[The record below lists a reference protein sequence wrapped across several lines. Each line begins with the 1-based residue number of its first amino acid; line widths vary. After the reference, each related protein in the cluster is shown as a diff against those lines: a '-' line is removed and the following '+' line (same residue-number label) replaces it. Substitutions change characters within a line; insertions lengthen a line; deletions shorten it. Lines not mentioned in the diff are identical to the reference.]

1 LHSQRFAG
9 CSFLLSQIT
18 CGRKRA
24 GSYLKM
30 AASKLTNSRGASPP
44 TSSRPL
50 RLLLAGLG
58 SFGKEHL
65 SRLTERSDVNIV
77 GMADAN
83 PAALEPIR
91 AILGVAECLADP
103 LQLIDAVEADA
114 IIVATP
120 AASHVE
126 IGVRALKKNLSVLL
140 EKPIAPSANSAVP
153 LLEAVRSSAGFIMP
167 GHVLRF
173 SQDHVRMVE
182 TVRSGRIGEVIYV
195 NSRRYRDDSHAVRYP
210 DDDPVLMTLIH
221 DIDIAQWVTGSDFH
235 SIVARRSEGVGYR
248 SMTAVSATSAT
259 GVICD
264 LRTAWTFSD
273 GEAPPDR
280 VEVVGNR
287 GSVELTVGAGL
298 DVYAEGQRARYPAA
312 TADDPLRNEQ
322 DHFLACVRDRSMA
335 PALTLSQALV
345 GLKLADAAIESL
357 RRGRPSRNAKRGYS
371 TTTSAKRPGFL

>member
-1 LHSQRFAG
+1 
-9 CSFLLSQIT
+9 
-18 CGRKRA
+18 
-24 GSYLKM
+24 M
-30 AASKLTNSRGASPP
+30 AASKLTNSRSASSA

-58 SFGKEHL
+58 GFGKEHL
-65 SRLTERSDVNIV
+65 SRLTERSDVNVV
-77 GMADAN
+77 GVADTN

-91 AILGVAECLADP
+91 ASLGAAECLTDP
-103 LQLIDAVEADA
+103 LRLIDVVEADA

-120 AASHVE
+120 AVSHVE
-126 IGVRALKKNLSVLL
+126 ISVRALSRNLPVLL
-140 EKPIAPSANSAVP
+140 EKPVAPSASSAVP
-153 LLEAVRSSAGFIMP
+153 LLAAARSTTGFVMP

-173 SQDHVRMVE
+173 SQDHIRMVE

-235 SIVARRSEGVGYR
+235 SIAARRSEGVGYR
-248 SMTAVSATSAT
+248 SMTAVSATSAS

-264 LRTAWTFSD
+264 LRTAWTFAD
-273 GEAPPDR
+273 GDLPPDR

-287 GSVELTVGAGL
+287 GSIELTVGAGL
-298 DVYAEGQRARYPAA
+298 DVYAEGRRTHYPGASE
-312 TADDPLRNEQ
+312 DDPLRNEQ
-322 DHFLACVRDRSMA
+322 DHFFACARDRSQA
-335 PALTLSQALV
+335 PRLTLSQALV

-357 RRGRPSRNAKRGYS
+357 RRGSPIAKRETRYS
-371 TTTSAKRPGFL
+371 TTTSAERPGFL

>member
-1 LHSQRFAG
+1 
-9 CSFLLSQIT
+9 
-18 CGRKRA
+18 
-24 GSYLKM
+24 M
-30 AASKLTNSRGASPP
+30 TNSRSASSA

-58 SFGKEHL
+58 AFGKEHL
-65 SRLTERSDVNIV
+65 GRLTERSDVKVV
-77 GMADAN
+77 GVADAN

-91 AILGVAECLADP
+91 ATLGAAECLTDP

-120 AASHVE
+120 AVSHVE
-126 IGVRALKKNLSVLL
+126 ISVRALAKNLPVLL
-140 EKPIAPSANSAVP
+140 EKPVAPSARSAGP
-153 LLEAVRSSAGFIMP
+153 LLEAARSSAGFIMP

-182 TVRSGRIGEVIYV
+182 TVRSGRIGEVLYV
-195 NSRRYRDDSHAVRYP
+195 NSRRYRDDNHAVRYP
-210 DDDPVLMTLIH
+210 DTDPVLMTLIH

-235 SIVARRSEGVGYR
+235 SVVGRRSEGVGYR
-248 SMTAVSATSAT
+248 SMTAVSATTAT

-264 LRTAWTFSD
+264 LRTAWTFTN

-280 VEVVGNR
+280 VEVVGDR

-298 DVYAEGQRARYPAA
+298 DVYADGRRTSYPAA
-312 TADDPLRNEQ
+312 GTDDPLRNEQ
-322 DHFLACVRDRSMA
+322 DHFLACVRDRSAA

-357 RRGRPSRNAKRGYS
+357 QRGSPS
-371 TTTSAKRPGFL
+371 

>member
-1 LHSQRFAG
+1 
-9 CSFLLSQIT
+9 
-18 CGRKRA
+18 
-24 GSYLKM
+24 
-30 AASKLTNSRGASPP
+30 LTNSRSASSA

-58 SFGKEHL
+58 AFGKEHL
-65 SRLTERSDVNIV
+65 GRLTERSDVKVV
-77 GMADAN
+77 GVADAN

-91 AILGVAECLADP
+91 ATLGAAECLTDP

-120 AASHVE
+120 AVSHVE
-126 IGVRALKKNLSVLL
+126 ISVRALAKNLPVLL
-140 EKPIAPSANSAVP
+140 EKPVAPSARSAVP
-153 LLEAVRSSAGFIMP
+153 LLEAARSSTGFIMP

-195 NSRRYRDDSHAVRYP
+195 NSRRYRDDNHAVRYP
-210 DDDPVLMTLIH
+210 DTDPVLMTLIH

-235 SIVARRSEGVGYR
+235 SVVGRRSEGVGYR
-248 SMTAVSATSAT
+248 SMTAVSATTAT

-264 LRTAWTFSD
+264 LRTAWTFTN

-280 VEVVGNR
+280 VEVVGDR

-298 DVYAEGQRARYPAA
+298 DVYADGRRTSYPAA
-312 TADDPLRNEQ
+312 GTDDPLRNEQ
-322 DHFLACVRDRSMA
+322 DHFLACVRDRSVA
-335 PALTLSQALV
+335 PALTLLQALV

-357 RRGRPSRNAKRGYS
+357 QQGSPS
-371 TTTSAKRPGFL
+371 

>member
-1 LHSQRFAG
+1 
-9 CSFLLSQIT
+9 
-18 CGRKRA
+18 
-24 GSYLKM
+24 
-30 AASKLTNSRGASPP
+30 LTNSRSASSA

-58 SFGKEHL
+58 AFGKEHL
-65 SRLTERSDVNIV
+65 GRLTERSDVKVV
-77 GMADAN
+77 GVADAN

-91 AILGVAECLADP
+91 ATLGAAECLTDP

-120 AASHVE
+120 AVSHVE
-126 IGVRALKKNLSVLL
+126 ISVRALAKNLPVLL
-140 EKPIAPSANSAVP
+140 EKPVAPSARSAGP
-153 LLEAVRSSAGFIMP
+153 LLEAARSSAGFIMP

-182 TVRSGRIGEVIYV
+182 TVRSGRIGEVLYV
-195 NSRRYRDDSHAVRYP
+195 NSRRYRDDNHAVRYP
-210 DDDPVLMTLIH
+210 DTDPVLMTLIH

-235 SIVARRSEGVGYR
+235 SVVGRRSEGVGYR
-248 SMTAVSATSAT
+248 SMTAVSATTAT

-264 LRTAWTFSD
+264 LRTAWTFTN

-280 VEVVGNR
+280 VEVVGDR

-298 DVYAEGQRARYPAA
+298 DVYADGRRTSYPAA
-312 TADDPLRNEQ
+312 GTDDPLRNEQ
-322 DHFLACVRDRSMA
+322 DHFLACVRDRSAA

-357 RRGRPSRNAKRGYS
+357 QRGSPS
-371 TTTSAKRPGFL
+371 